1 MKLLLFILILITF
14 EACSN
19 KIDIIKEKPFKST
32 SFLDIWTEVKSDPY
46 DKLPQKKVSYFKLSN
61 SNKNIIIND
70 AHRTLNDRSDL
81 LKPFEKLAHPNG
93 ICFKG
98 KWKIDKANIYSG
110 YFKNKSEAL
119 IIARASTAMSH
130 TTNDSTRAFGFAGK
144 LFPSINPNKKNKQ
157 YTANFFLI
165 DDLGGSNSKY
175 YKDVYLSN
183 EPSISI
189 TYEVMKNILYAI
201 KVSSAFSDADKH
213 PGIRQLYEI
222 SSLDENNTI
231 VTPKWMKI
239 KMSNQ
244 SINAKDFR
252 NELKI
257 TKGKVLIF
265 DIFVANKKIKN
276 KKEWKKIGN
285 IKLDTSVVSKSCD
298 QRLHFHHAKWK
309 DDLNYGLK

>member
-1 MKLLLFILILITF
+1 MKFLLSILILITF
-14 EACSN
+14 ESCSN
-19 KIDIIKEKPFKST
+19 KVDIIKEKPFKIT
-32 SFLDIWTEVKSDPY
+32 SFLDIWNVVKSDPY
-46 DKLPQKKVSYFKLSN
+46 DKLPQNEVSYFKLSN
-61 SNKNIIIND
+61 SKKNIILND

-81 LKPFEKLAHPNG
+81 LEPFEKLAHPNG

-98 KWKIDKANIYSG
+98 KWKIDRDNIYSG
-110 YFKNKSEAL
+110 YFKNNSEAL

-130 TTNDSTRAFGFAGK
+130 TTNESTRAFGFAGK
-144 LFPSINPNKKNKQ
+144 LFPSINPSKKNKQ

-165 DDLGGSNSKY
+165 DDLGGSDSKY

-201 KVSSAFSDADKH
+201 KVSSTFNETDKN

-222 SSLDENNTI
+222 SSLDEKSTI
-231 VTPKWMKI
+231 ITPKWMKI

-252 NELKI
+252 NELEIK
-257 TKGKVLIF
+257 KGKVLFF
-265 DIFVANKKIKN
+265 DIFVSNEKIENKKQ
-276 KKEWKKIGN
+276 WKRIGN
-285 IKLDTSVVSKSCD
+285 IKLDKSVISKSCD

-309 DDLNYGLK
+309 DDLNYGVQ